1 MQYLSPHSLTNYR
14 RPLLVLVF
22 VCVTLSMLLSLLF
35 LFAGRSSVS
44 GALDSIFYILKLLLK
59 SQIEG
64 IGAIVIAV
72 FVVLLF
78 VKQMHK
84 KNFAS
89 PFMPFVFV
97 PSEQGVLP
105 PLMYACRQTDEWSV
119 SYPMAKTMP
128 HVPLGTTWAFSEW
141 DKDASQKHNG
151 KLDTVRLHQQYQMLR
166 FHNPSGYVHVL
177 D

>member
-14 RPLLVLVF
+14 RPVLVLVF
-22 VCVTLSMLLSLLF
+22 TCVTLSMLLSLLF

-44 GALDSIFYILKLLLK
+44 EALDSIFHVLTLLLK

-64 IGAIVIAV
+64 IGVIVIAV

-78 VKQMHK
+78 MKQMHK

-89 PFMPFVFV
+89 PSVPFVFV
-97 PSEQGVLP
+97 PSERVVLP
-105 PLMYACRQTDEWSV
+105 PLSAGRQTGEWSV

-128 HVPLGTTWAFSEW
+128 FVPLAPTWALSEW
-141 DKDASQKHNG
+141 DQDASQRHNG
-151 KLDTVRLHQQYQMLR
+151 KLDMVRLHQQYQMLR
-166 FHNPSGYVHVL
+166 FHKPSGYVHVP